1 MSSVGDGNR
10 RQQVNYKT
18 CMNIGDTPLCNG
30 SNPTGT
36 LDVVER
42 LIAGP
47 GTDIKTTRMVDG
59 VG

>member
-1 MSSVGDGNR
+1 
-10 RQQVNYKT
+10 
-18 CMNIGDTPLCNG
+18 MNIGDTPLCNG